1 MSDLLRALEIDGG
14 IVCAVG
20 AGGKKTTLYRIAD
33 AWPGPYALTAT
44 VFTAAP
50 PRRLWDERILETDEA
65 LRDAVTAASHHR
77 RLAYARSSDKP
88 GRVAGVAPTL
98 IETLHR
104 EAHRTLTLVK
114 ADGARMRGVKAPR
127 EGEPIVPPGADRVL
141 HLSSAAVLG
150 RPLDERVAHRPEL
163 AAEVMGLSL
172 GETIEPAH
180 LAALLVS
187 PRGALQGSGNAPVV
201 PIINQVDDPD
211 RHSGAREAAEIAVA
225 RGSFDRVVLASM
237 RAGAPVVEVVRRD
250 ALGAD

>member
-1 MSDLLRALEIDGG
+1 MSDLLRALDIDGG

-33 AWPGPYALTAT
+33 AWAGTYALTAT

-50 PRRLWDERILETDEA
+50 PRRLWDERILEGDDT
-65 LRDAVTAASHHR
+65 LREAVTAACGQR

-88 GRVAGVAPTL
+88 GRVGGVPPAL
-98 IETLHR
+98 IEDLHR
-104 EAHRTLTLVK
+104 AAGRELTLVK

-127 EGEPIVPPGADRVL
+127 QGEPIVPPGADLVL

-163 AAEVMGLSL
+163 AAEVMGLAV
-172 GETIEPAH
+172 GDPIEPAH

-187 PRGALQGSGNAPVV
+187 PRGARQGSHGIRLV
-201 PIINQVDDPD
+201 PIINQVDDRD
-211 RHSGAREAAEIAVA
+211 RLSAAREAAREAIA
-225 RGSFDRVVLASM
+225 RGGVERVVLASM
-237 RAGAPVVEVVRRD
+237 RAETPVVEVVRRD
-250 ALGAD
+250 GLGAD